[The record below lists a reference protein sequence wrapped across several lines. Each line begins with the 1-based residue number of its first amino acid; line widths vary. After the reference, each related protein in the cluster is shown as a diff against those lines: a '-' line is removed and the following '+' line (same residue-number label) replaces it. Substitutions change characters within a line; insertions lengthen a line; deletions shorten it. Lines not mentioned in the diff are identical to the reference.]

1 MISNNFSLCFD
12 PDPKLKDVTLEYFV
26 NGNRLPSQQLTS
38 TSINQ
43 VFGSN
48 EFSVAGSYP
57 ENEEINEVQVIIKS
71 QDKIISTISFKPCG
85 SIPTQTH
92 RCIPKVSTDMKL
104 SSTEMFIERLWAFKR
119 INFLLTPGGK
129 ECSKVDRTIKIG
141 NNDSCIQEALRLA
154 LKYNFV
160 TDLTSL
166 VIEETNDYIKKG
178 PVQIKLNPKFKTTKK
193 IPANTSRP
201 TKARPSTFP
210 KKGSVQINQNPKFVK
225 TTMEIP
231 TSTSRPTQARP
242 STFPSSTL
250 TSTIRPYIR
259 NLLNRNSSPRP
270 IVAYD
275 RFLSF
280 GGEEP
285 AVVDNGK
292 PKKEKYPEI
301 GKRFG

>member
-1 MISNNFSLCFD
+1 MISNNISLCFD
-12 PDPKLKDVTLEYFV
+12 PDPKLKDVTFEYFV
-26 NGNRLPSQQLTS
+26 NGKKLSSQQLTS
-38 TSINQ
+38 TSINR

-71 QDKIISTISFKPCG
+71 QEKIKDTISFKPCG
-85 SIPTQTH
+85 SITTQTH

-104 SSTEMFIERLWAFKR
+104 SSTEMFVERIWAFKR

-129 ECSKVDRTIKIG
+129 ECSQVDRTINIEKKY
-141 NNDSCIQEALRLA
+141 SCIQEALRLA

-166 VIEETNDYIKKG
+166 VIEETNNYIKKG
-178 PVQIKLNPKFKTTKK
+178 PVQINLNPKFVKTTPK

-201 TKARPSTFP
+201 TQSRPSTFP
-210 KKGSVQINQNPKFVK
+210 KKGPVQINQSPKLVN
-225 TTMEIP
+225 TTPKIP
-231 TSTSRPTQARP
+231 AN
-242 STFPSSTL
+242 TFPSSTS

-259 NLLNRNSSPRP
+259 NLLNRNSSSNPTFKSDLRP

-275 RFLSF
+275 RFLGF
-280 GGEEP
+280 GGVEP
-285 AVVDNGK
+285 DK
-292 PKKEKYPEI
+292 PKKEKDSEI

>member
-1 MISNNFSLCFD
+1 MIPNNISLCFD
-12 PDPKLKDVTLEYFV
+12 PDPKLKDVTFEYFV
-26 NGNRLPSQQLTS
+26 NGKKLSSQQLTS

-71 QDKIISTISFKPCG
+71 QDKIKNTISFKPCG
-85 SIPTQTH
+85 SITTQTH

-104 SSTEMFIERLWAFKR
+104 SSTEMFIERIWAFKR
-119 INFLLTPGGK
+119 INFLLTPGRK
-129 ECSKVDRTIKIG
+129 ECSKVDITIR
-141 NNDSCIQEALRLA
+141 NNDSCVQEALRLA

-166 VIEETNDYIKKG
+166 VIEETDDYIKKG
-178 PVQIKLNPKFKTTKK
+178 PVEINLNPKFVKTTPK

-201 TKARPSTFP
+201 TQSRPSTFP
-210 KKGSVQINQNPKFVK
+210 KKGPVQINQSPKLVN
-225 TTMEIP
+225 TTPKIP
-231 TSTSRPTQARP
+231 AN
-242 STFPSSTL
+242 TFPSSTS

-259 NLLNRNSSPRP
+259 NLLNRNSSPSPTSKSDLRP

-275 RFLSF
+275 RFLGF
-280 GGEEP
+280 GGVEP
-285 AVVDNGK
+285 DK
-292 PKKEKYPEI
+292 PKKEKDSEI

>member
-1 MISNNFSLCFD
+1 MVSNNISLCFD
-12 PDPKLKDVTLEYFV
+12 PDPKLKDVTFEYFV
-26 NGNRLPSQQLTS
+26 NGKRLSSQQLTS

-71 QDKIISTISFKPCG
+71 QEKIKDTISFKPCG
-85 SIPTQTH
+85 SITTQTH
-92 RCIPKVSTDMKL
+92 RCIPKVSTDTKL
-104 SSTEMFIERLWAFKR
+104 RFIERIWAFKR

-129 ECSKVDRTIKIG
+129 ECSKVDRTINIG

-178 PVQIKLNPKFKTTKK
+178 PVQINLNPKFVKTTPK

-201 TKARPSTFP
+201 TQSRPSTFP
-210 KKGSVQINQNPKFVK
+210 KKGPVQINQSPKLVN
-225 TTMEIP
+225 TTPKIP
-231 TSTSRPTQARP
+231 AN
-242 STFPSSTL
+242 TFPSSTS

-259 NLLNRNSSPRP
+259 NLLNRNSSPSP
-270 IVAYD
+270 TIVAYD
-275 RFLSF
+275 RFLGF
-280 GGEEP
+280 GG
-285 AVVDNGK
+285 VVPDK
-292 PKKEKYPEI
+292 AKQEKDSEI